1 MKNLFETNTIIASA
15 GLVLATMS
23 FISGLQVVKRDNIFG
38 AMAATL
44 HRFNGY
50 LSCLAYV
57 ILATMS
63 LSSPGGTRMWPVI
76 GWITGVVLIVGKVMC
91 VRNPKLYKY
100 GSRLGL
106 LLFIAWLFII
116 YKHIIT

>member
-1 MKNLFETNTIIASA
+1 MFEINTIIASV

-23 FISGLQVVKRDNIFG
+23 FISGLQVVKRDNILG
-38 AMAATL
+38 AMSATM
-44 HRFNGY
+44 HRLNGY

-63 LSSPGGTRMWPVI
+63 LSSLSGMRTWSVI
-76 GWITGVVLIVGKVMC
+76 GWVVGFLLIIGKVMC
-91 VRNPKLYKY
+91 VRNEKLYKY

-106 LLFIAWLFII
+106 LLFIAWLVII
-116 YKHIIT
+116 YKHIVT